1 MILPFIPR
9 KEAYKVIRPLV
20 PEMTF
25 NHAKIGMPLKGFHR
39 HFLIPSLCII
49 GMGIIGWYMWSLW
62 SLIIALLPILLFLFT
77 LYFIR
82 FSGFAF
88 SESELVVQK
97 RLY

>member
-1 MILPFIPR
+1 M
-9 KEAYKVIRPLV
+9 IRPLV

-39 HFLIPSLCII
+39 HFLIPSLCI

-77 LYFIR
+77 LYFIHV
-82 FSGFAF
+82 
-88 SESELVVQK
+88 LVVLLLANQS
-97 RLY
+97 